1 MKEQCLV
8 LFPYT
13 AQNEDELTLQ
23 EGQVIK
29 RVDIVVVAV
38 VKVVIVVK
46 VNSIIVILIIRRC
59 Y

>member
-23 EGQVIK
+23 EGQVIQ
-29 RVDIVVVAV
+29 RVYIDVT
-38 VKVVIVVK
+38 KVVHD
-46 VNSIIVILIIRRC
+46 VILDDHNHHQRL
-59 Y
+59 